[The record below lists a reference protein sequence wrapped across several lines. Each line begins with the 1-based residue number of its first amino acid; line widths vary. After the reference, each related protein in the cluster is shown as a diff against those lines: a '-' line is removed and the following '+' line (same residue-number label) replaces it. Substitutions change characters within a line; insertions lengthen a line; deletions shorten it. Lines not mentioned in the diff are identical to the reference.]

1 MPVLLLIFSCIF
13 THLASLNDR
22 NPLCLLRI
30 VFYAMGH
37 YFLFVMPID
46 RWHMLCSN
54 CSKYMLCNATQAR
67 YSMVSCRRRDISD
80 GLRKLRCRSLI
91 FVGENSPF
99 HSEALDMTSK
109 LDRRCSALV
118 EVCITGPFASL
129 LKFGLSVYPGLWN
142 HVLFIETIPY
152 RFRHVVQW

>member
-1 MPVLLLIFSCIF
+1 MFFYGMEHCFNETMPNSCYVMKLKF
-13 THLASLNDR
+13 
-22 NPLCLLRI
+22 
-30 VFYAMGH
+30 VF
-37 YFLFVMPID
+37 F
-46 RWHMLCSN
+46 MLS
-54 CSKYMLCNATQAR
+54 S
-67 YSMVSCRRRDISD
+67 RRQDISD